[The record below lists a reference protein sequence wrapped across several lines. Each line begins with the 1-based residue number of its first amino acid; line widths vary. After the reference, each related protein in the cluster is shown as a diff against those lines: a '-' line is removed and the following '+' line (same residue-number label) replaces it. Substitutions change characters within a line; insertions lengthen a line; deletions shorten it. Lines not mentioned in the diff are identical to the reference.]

1 MLKATRL
8 ARRDSLAGNRKGGG
22 EPDSINSRKARKECQ
37 HRNRFTNSPCL
48 VKRSFLRRG
57 FDLSPMPRGRLIL
70 ADGSTIAGEQFGAPV
85 SRAGEVVFN
94 TGMVGYPEA
103 MTDPSYHGQILVL
116 TYPLV
121 GNYGVPVNGHSS
133 RPGEPTGELQKLE
146 SDRIQISGLIVS
158 TVAREYSH
166 WAALDSL
173 DSWLKRKGVPALCD
187 VDTRALT
194 KKLRIQGCMLG
205 KLLCEDE
212 DISWDDPNRRNLA
225 AEVSV
230 GHPQWYPMQGGRKV
244 ILVDLGC
251 KESILRCLLNRGL
264 DVLRVPW
271 DFDWSQ
277 EEAHGIVLSNGPGD
291 PKMCSETISV
301 IRRGF
306 RRNVPILGICLGH
319 QLLALAAGADTS
331 KMKYG
336 HRGQNQPCVE
346 VGTRRCF
353 ITSQNHGFA
362 VNDQTLPPGWKPW
375 FFNANDGTNE
385 GMRHQSLP
393 ILSVQFHPEASPGP
407 VDTGF
412 VFNEFVN
419 LLNHDR

>member
-1 MLKATRL
+1 MIDPANPQMSQLDA
-8 ARRDSLAGNRKGGG
+8 DG
-22 EPDSINSRKARKECQ
+22 EKTSVSTYRVGLNS
-37 HRNRFTNSPCL
+37 
-48 VKRSFLRRG
+48 SFISMPQ
-57 FDLSPMPRGRLIL
+57 DKTIMPRGQLVL
-70 ADGSTIAGEQFGAPV
+70 ADGSTITGDHFGAPV
-85 SRAGEVVFN
+85 SNAGEVVFN

-103 MTDPSYHGQILVL
+103 MTDPSYRGQILVL
-116 TYPLV
+116 TYPLI
-121 GNYGVPVNGHSS
+121 GNYGVPVNGHSAC
-133 RPGEPTGELQKLE
+133 PGNPELRALE
-146 SDRIQISGLIVS
+146 SDHIQISGLIVS
-158 TVAREYSH
+158 TLAREYSH
-166 WAALDSL
+166 WAALASL
-173 DSWLKRKGVPALCD
+173 DSWLKQNGVPALCG

-205 KLLCEDE
+205 KLLCEEE
-212 DISWDDPNRRNLA
+212 DTPWDDPNRRNLV
-225 AEVSV
+225 AEVSLD
-230 GHPQWYPMQGGRKV
+230 YPRCYPTRGRRKV

-271 DFDWSQ
+271 NFDWSQ
-277 EEAHGIVLSNGPGD
+277 EEADGIVLSNGPGD
-291 PKMCSETISV
+291 PKMCAETISV

-306 RRNVPILGICLGH
+306 GRNIPILGICLGH

-336 HRGQNQPCVE
+336 HRGQNQPCLG

-362 VNDQTLPPGWKPW
+362 VNDQTLPPEWKPW

-393 ILSVQFHPEASPGP
+393 FLSVQFHPEASPGP

-412 VFNEFVN
+412 VFDEFVS
-419 LLNHDR
+419 LLNHGR